1 MAIRKE
7 FSFPSRDG
15 INTCH
20 AYSWSPDDG
29 NIRAIFQ
36 IVHGMEEYMDRYD
49 DFASFMAG
57 HGFLVVGE
65 DHLGHGL
72 TAATE
77 KDLGYFAEHDAET
90 ILVRD
95 VHRLKNRRNA
105 FFCNRLR
112 YFSHELFETFPR
124 RPLQECFY

>member
-7 FSFPSRDG
+7 FGFPSRDG
-15 INTCH
+15 LNTCH

-77 KDLGYFAEHDAET
+77 KDF
-90 ILVRD
+90 ILA
-95 VHRLKNRRNA
+95 L
-105 FFCNRLR
+105 
-112 YFSHELFETFPR
+112 
-124 RPLQECFY
+124 